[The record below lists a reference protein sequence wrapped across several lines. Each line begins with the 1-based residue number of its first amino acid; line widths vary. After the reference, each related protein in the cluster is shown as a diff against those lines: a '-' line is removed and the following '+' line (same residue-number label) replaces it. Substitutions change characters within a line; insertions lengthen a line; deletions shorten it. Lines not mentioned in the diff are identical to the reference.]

1 MSKQGR
7 LRTSGNKTFTM
18 PALVMAPTICAMTTT
33 AARVYVRQPTSVR
46 ARVTAGLNRPP
57 LIRKNTHAQTAR
69 ENPNDNEI
77 YSNAPIDGVGASEPV
92 DASASVAT

>member
-1 MSKQGR
+1 
-7 LRTSGNKTFTM
+7 M
-18 PALVMAPTICAMTTT
+18 PALVMAPTICAMMTT

-69 ENPNDNEI
+69 LNPNDKEM
-77 YSNAPIDGVGASEPV
+77 YSNAPIDGVAVSAPV
-92 DASASVAT
+92 RASASFAT